1 MALIPLNGGKEV
13 RKMKVN
19 EKAKFK
25 VHVEIENLDEI
36 EEKLAKFNALVKEAN
51 SLAKEMA
58 STELEIRLKT

>member
-1 MALIPLNGGKEV
+1 
-13 RKMKVN
+13 MKVN